1 MLIVA
6 GNQCPVFNSPCREI
20 SIELHCCYN
29 YVGDVLQA
37 LKINPF
43 PYIPINSLTH
53 TFMQCQLSIFHL
65 DVQYELE
72 LFRELQDIDKDFFW

>member
-1 MLIVA
+1 MFALSTRNRLVS
-6 GNQCPVFNSPCREI
+6 VFTE
-20 SIELHCCYN
+20 YN